1 MTIHISEV
9 LSPIL
14 DKINEME
21 DARLLKAM
29 EDNKPEWLEE
39 TQYELFNQALGS
51 VENKDYVA

>member
-1 MTIHISEV
+1 
-9 LSPIL
+9 
-14 DKINEME
+14 ME